1 MDLSVKENISLE
13 DMAHDD
19 LVFATISREEVER
32 LDYSTITKYINEL
45 ENSKDDPM
53 PA

>member
-1 MDLSVKENISLE
+1 MLLNAK

-32 LDYSTITKYINEL
+32 LDYSTITQHINEL